1 MQLHY
6 TDAAHVG
13 RSRVM
18 ESLRFAD
25 CSECRAVSKAESTEQ
40 RPAEAAHIY
49 RKQQRPQRSELTILV
64 ELQLM
69 RLASAP
75 YYAAHERPEV
85 SGLALVLQRLS
96 IQNRKVESFTIL

>member
-40 RPAEAAHIY
+40 RSAEAAHIY
-49 RKQQRPQRSELTILV
+49 RTSNSARS
-64 ELQLM
+64 
-69 RLASAP
+69 
-75 YYAAHERPEV
+75 AAKITDT
-85 SGLALVLQRLS
+85 S
-96 IQNRKVESFTIL
+96 

>member
-13 RSRVM
+13 RNRVM

-25 CSECRAVSKAESTEQ
+25 CSALRAVSKAESTEQ

-49 RKQQRPQRSELTILV
+49 LK
-64 ELQLM
+64 
-69 RLASAP
+69 
-75 YYAAHERPEV
+75 
-85 SGLALVLQRLS
+85 
-96 IQNRKVESFTIL
+96 

>member
-25 CSECRAVSKAESTEQ
+25 CSECRADVSKAESTEQ
-40 RPAEAAHIY
+40 RPAEAANTLSC
-49 RKQQRPQRSELTILV
+49 K
-64 ELQLM
+64 
-69 RLASAP
+69 
-75 YYAAHERPEV
+75 
-85 SGLALVLQRLS
+85 SGSSL
-96 IQNRKVESFTIL
+96 